1 MRDFRL
7 ACMQTW
13 KDSLFEQLFTFLTNL
28 LTLLTLSD
36 LYLLVVKLIAWI
48 VANITDI
55 IVLISLL
62 ECLTFF
68 SHCDQVNQQCEK
80 ILIKTPSFPLLC
92 IKVTNLE
99 AMLEYVWMSI
109 CIIFIK
115 RKKMR
120 KEKGSCLSM
129 SCSFFSLSRSFF
141 RFVFKV
147 WCYLGFKWPLFIVFW
162 QCECTHIFKWCW
174 GQSIGNS
181 AVWWSMIWACAC
193 GQAKGA
199 SLTLS
204 YIHTWHVLI

>member
-80 ILIKTPSFPLLC
+80 ILIKTLSFPLLSVVNEQPWGDIWLC
-92 IKVTNLE
+92 VNVHLQ
-99 AMLEYVWMSI
+99 
-109 CIIFIK
+109 
-115 RKKMR
+115 
-120 KEKGSCLSM
+120 LSYAQ
-129 SCSFFSLSRSFF
+129 FFSRSRSLPFQNHD
-141 RFVFKV
+141 
-147 WCYLGFKWPLFIVFW
+147 I
-162 QCECTHIFKWCW
+162 I
-174 GQSIGNS
+174 
-181 AVWWSMIWACAC
+181 
-193 GQAKGA
+193 
-199 SLTLS
+199 LTMSRYFTNNQLQKEE
-204 YIHTWHVLI
+204 

>member
-1 MRDFRL
+1 
-7 ACMQTW
+7 MQ
-13 KDSLFEQLFTFLTNL
+13 FTYSPLTNILTILNAVRLIFISSNL
-28 LTLLTLSD
+28 LHERQLTSFCCIFCFIG
-36 LYLLVVKLIAWI
+36 YLL
-48 VANITDI
+48 
-55 IVLISLL
+55 L
-62 ECLTFF
+62 EKNKKGKKKKWKR
-68 SHCDQVNQQCEK
+68 DQVNQQCEK